1 MRAGFCRR
9 DFTGRTRRPS
19 HRRRSGPS
27 SRTTSRS
34 APSYRPTVF
43 LRPRRRIDRA
53 RRGRYPDRPAPPA
66 QPPAIDFSFL
76 TAAETAAGGATV
88 GGAGVQRVL
97 QGPPIEP
104 GLARRRA
111 KLEGFALS
119 AAQWAKIV
127 RRSEGGP
134 GCGGGDGG
142 GDGDGSRRLARLD
155 GPAATLMASYRRS
168 WTLHSQFV
176 PLATSTAAEIG
187 SSPPRFFTHRECA
200 RLQGFPENFI
210 VDACR
215 SAAFSISPGF
225 SRAAKSGQ
233 SFG

>member
-225 SRAAKSGQ
+225 SRAAKSG
-233 SFG
+233 